1 MSTTAERQAQAPRAA
16 RKIPFFHSE
25 PLARWLRTVLLLI
38 ATFAVLDDLRD
49 IFQAWL
55 DGSIDADHIESAI
68 DSVLAYVAIGMLA
81 SRPTWA
87 AVVSL
92 GCLAFSL
99 HIDQYPMA
107 ALTATVITTAVVAT
121 ATRRFVTVH
130 LSVYGAWILFA
141 AVKHPNE
148 SIIFWS
154 LSAVTIVGALI
165 GSAIRYFRAQ
175 RRRAEERVRDLEIL
189 NERLRED
196 ERQALARDLH
206 DVVAHELTL
215 ITMQTMS
222 RRRSEDLQE
231 LHGVLETVEGA
242 ARSALYELRVL
253 LRLLRNEN
261 DGEHPRD
268 VTGAGLAIGS
278 LEHVVTSLAA
288 SLTDLRFAPQVVIT
302 GDLEAMPTTARGT
315 AARILQEAVTNII
328 KYAPRGADCRI
339 EVTAADHELHLR
351 VTNPLPRTGTKT
363 RGGELSSGLGLRG
376 ITERVSL
383 LGGRAEAGPEDGRWV
398 VDVVLPGDGPDAL

>member
-1 MSTTAERQAQAPRAA
+1 MVLVLCAVVWFAADLQVLVDKVMEQTVKRIDFAILVVDLLAYSALALVAWRSTWASLASMASLLTSLVIADYGSVVPALIVVTVAVMATAT
-16 RKIPFFHSE
+16 KPFIKAHLIVYALWTVF
-25 PLARWLRTVLLLI
+25 AYLRRPDQPALFWGLSMALLI
-38 ATFAVLDDLRD
+38 AAVV
-49 IFQAWL
+49 
-55 DGSIDADHIESAI
+55 G
-68 DSVLAYVAIGMLA
+68 VAIQH
-81 SRPTWA
+81 
-87 AVVSL
+87 
-92 GCLAFSL
+92 F
-99 HIDQYPMA
+99 QQ
-107 ALTATVITTAVVAT
+107 
-121 ATRRFVTVH
+121 
-130 LSVYGAWILFA
+130 
-141 AVKHPNE
+141 
-148 SIIFWS
+148 
-154 LSAVTIVGALI
+154 
-165 GSAIRYFRAQ
+165 Q
-175 RRRAEERVRDLEIL
+175 RRRNEERVRDLEIL